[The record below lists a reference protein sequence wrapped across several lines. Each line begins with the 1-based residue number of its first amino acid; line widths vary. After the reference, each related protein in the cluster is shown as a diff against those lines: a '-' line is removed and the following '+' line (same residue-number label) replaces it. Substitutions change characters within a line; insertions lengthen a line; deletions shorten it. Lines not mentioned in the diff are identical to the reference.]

1 MFCTLF
7 CYSIGKFFEPPYGTK
22 KPYGHYAHKCV
33 RKLFDYVKSHLA
45 RKAEQVPHN

>member
-1 MFCTLF
+1 MKSFFC
-7 CYSIGKFFEPPYGTK
+7 SIGKFCEPRYGTK

-45 RKAEQVPHN
+45 LKVVKPLKE